1 MKTTMKQL
9 TTIAFIAFLFL
20 IGNVNAKGTEVKAL
34 LKESFDTK
42 LQLEDWMTDELIWNK
57 NQDSFIYLAEETEPE
72 MKIESWMINDKN
84 WDINKTNIQVQDKD
98 EELAFEDWMKNE
110 KIWNK

>member
-1 MKTTMKQL
+1 MKQL
-9 TTIAFIAFLFL
+9 ATIAFIAFLFL
-20 IGNVNAKGTEVKAL
+20 IGNVNAKGTEVKTL
-34 LKESFDTK
+34 LKESVETT
-42 LQLEDWMTDELIWNK
+42 LELEDWMTDESVWNRDQEITAFLV
-57 NQDSFIYLAEETEPE
+57 NEAEPE

-110 KIWNK
+110 KIWNR